1 MFSEKGERIRR
12 QILRPSRFWL
22 YLWMKL
28 PLAACA
34 GLGLRRLDEGGCEV
48 TLPGGWRTQ
57 NPFRSAYFAALAMA
71 AEMSTGAP
79 AMVLAEGAPAS
90 ISLLVRELKATFT
103 RKAVGM
109 ITFTFADLPGM
120 AAVVARAAAE
130 GEGETYVARSVGR
143 MQDGSVVA
151 EFDVTWAFKRR

>member
-1 MFSEKGERIRR
+1 
-12 QILRPSRFWL
+12 
-22 YLWMKL
+22 
-28 PLAACA
+28 
-34 GLGLRRLDEGGCEV
+34 
-48 TLPGGWRTQ
+48 
-57 NPFRSAYFAALAMA
+57 
-71 AEMSTGAP
+71 
-79 AMVLAEGAPAS
+79 MVLAEGAPAS